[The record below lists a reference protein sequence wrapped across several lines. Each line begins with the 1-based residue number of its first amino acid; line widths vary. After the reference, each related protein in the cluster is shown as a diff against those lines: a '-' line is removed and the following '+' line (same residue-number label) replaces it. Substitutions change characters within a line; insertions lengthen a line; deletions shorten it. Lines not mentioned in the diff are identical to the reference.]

1 MYILHFLVMYHI
13 KGELLICKKKII
25 FHKKRAAK
33 LLLEKGEN
41 ENVAVFKKY
50 YFPLTCIL

>member
-1 MYILHFLVMYHI
+1 MYHI